1 MFCSV
6 TNDVGVLQWQEPAE
20 SPCNVQGRGNAAEGA
35 SEGQT
40 FSSMESLASL
50 TDGPENHA
58 ASHIAQPSRV
68 PLGVSPLS
76 KAEGAG
82 YAAARIANGSMGYT
96 QHLQVQVFSKNPAP
110 TQSSHKHRHAHVICP
125 ETVFSSIETLLQ
137 THLVQPV

>member
-1 MFCSV
+1 MHNCQTADLLLSIRKSSQTAGIVMEPHMFCSV
-6 TNDVGVLQWQEPAE
+6 TSDVGVLQWQEPAE

-58 ASHIAQPSRV
+58 ASHNAQPSRV
-68 PLGVSPLS
+68 PLGVSPLG

-96 QHLQVQVFSKNPAP
+96 QHLQVQGLSKNPAP
-110 TQSSHKHRHAHVICP
+110 TQS
-125 ETVFSSIETLLQ
+125 FS
-137 THLVQPV
+137 